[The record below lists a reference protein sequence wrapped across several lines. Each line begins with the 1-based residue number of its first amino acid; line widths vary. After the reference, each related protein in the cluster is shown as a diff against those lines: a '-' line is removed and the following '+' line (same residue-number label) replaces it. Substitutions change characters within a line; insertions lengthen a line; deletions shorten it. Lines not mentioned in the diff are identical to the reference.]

1 MNKFHVAK
9 IIRSDSDYKNETA
22 LVEKR
27 IHLAELNS
35 AHEYHEALHKLNFC
49 TFPN

>member
-9 IIRSDSDYKNETA
+9 IIRCYSDYKNETA

-35 AHEYHEALHKLNFC
+35 AQENHETVHKLIFC